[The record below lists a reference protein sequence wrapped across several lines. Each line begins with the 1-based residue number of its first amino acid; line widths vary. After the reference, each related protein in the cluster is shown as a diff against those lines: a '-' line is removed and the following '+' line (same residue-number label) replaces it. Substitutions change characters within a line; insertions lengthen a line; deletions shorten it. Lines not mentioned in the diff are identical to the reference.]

1 MKLQDEETNDEY
13 KSPVNRTK
21 LRSTVCLINPNTKN
35 TIMMQKKYPKS
46 APITS
51 MDKSNMN
58 KNNSLHPQLPLS
70 CTLGPIATN
79 KDESKCVITTHATH
93 KTVLIIDWDDTL
105 LPSYYLQEIGL
116 RPSTK
121 QQSPSDK
128 TPHKELSEPQ
138 KLYVLLSL
146 KKLEKLIHKLLHTAF
161 SLVGDENVIIITN
174 AEQGWVELS
183 CSTFMPNIFKILQKC
198 TIISARSTFEKL
210 YPSSAIEWKR
220 RAIKMVLD
228 HKLNTD
234 ININKTSA
242 FKHNKPLKA
251 S

>member
-146 KKLEKLIHKLLHTAF
+146 KKLEKLVMRMLLLLRMLNKDGLNYHVQH
-161 SLVGDENVIIITN
+161 LCQIYLKYYKNV
-174 AEQGWVELS
+174 
-183 CSTFMPNIFKILQKC
+183 
-198 TIISARSTFEKL
+198 RL
-210 YPSSAIEWKR
+210 YPLE
-220 RAIKMVLD
+220 VLLRNYI
-228 HKLNTD
+228 HHLLLNG
-234 ININKTSA
+234 KEEQ
-242 FKHNKPLKA
+242 LKWC
-251 S
+251 